1 MTPARSPLPPKVAS
15 PPVPPGR
22 EVDRRGVARRLLEL
36 ARPYLRA
43 AVAGLLCMLMVA
55 ATELALPMIFGKG
68 IVNEVLSPN
77 SSMSRITRLVFLIV
91 GLMAVRGLFRYGR
104 SYLLGYTAQRLATDL
119 RSRVHQKLQQLS
131 LDFHQ
136 RHRTGELVSRVTFDT
151 TQVQLGVGHGV
162 ADLIAQ
168 AVTLTGVV
176 ALLIYL
182 NARMAAVSLFVLAV
196 AGWAINRFGRR
207 IRRAS
212 RKVQERMADIAAA
225 LQEML
230 GAIRV
235 VKAFTLQ
242 QKVQGR
248 FDQENEAGFAAQMK
262 SVQLE
267 ATVTPVV
274 ELVTTIG
281 VAAIIWVGGWEILH
295 GHMAAGDFMSFV
307 GYLALVLGPVGNIS
321 RTWAQLQ
328 QAAAAGQRIFELL
341 DEPERVAEPPRPR
354 RLSRCEG
361 RVTFE
366 DVWFAYEPGQWVLRG
381 IDLEVEPG
389 QRVALVG
396 PSGAGKSTL
405 INLIPRFYDAD
416 RGTVRIDGID
426 VRELSVVD
434 LRRAIGLVPQE
445 TVLFGVS
452 LRENLAY
459 GRPGATDEEIEAA
472 ARAAN
477 AHDFIME
484 LPDGYDTRVGE
495 RGATLSGGQRQRIAI
510 ARALL
515 RDPRVLLLDEATS
528 SLDAPS
534 ERLVQEA
541 LERLMRGRTSFI
553 VAHRLS
559 TIVSA
564 DRILVIDQGRI
575 VEDGTHASLMA
586 QHGLYRRL
594 FEAQSREG
602 VKLSGR

>member
-1 MTPARSPLPPKVAS
+1 MAL
-15 PPVPPGR
+15 
-22 EVDRRGVARRLLEL
+22 RLLQY
-36 ARPYLRA
+36 ARPHLRA
-43 AVAGLLCMLMVA
+43 ALGGLLCMLVVSG
-55 ATELALPMIFGKG
+55 TELVLPLIFGQG
-68 IVNEVLSPN
+68 IVREVLSVH
-77 SSMSRITRLVFLIV
+77 SSMTRITQLVLLIV
-91 GLMAVRGLFRYGR
+91 GLMLVRGLFRYGR
-104 SYLLGYTAQRLATDL
+104 GYLLGYTAQRLVADL
-119 RSRVHQKLQQLS
+119 RRAVHQKLQELS

-136 RHRTGELVSRVTFDT
+136 RHRTGELVSRITFDAA
-151 TQVQLGVGHGV
+151 QIQAGVGRAIGDLAGQLLTLAGV
-162 ADLIAQ
+162 LFF
-168 AVTLTGVV
+168 
-176 ALLIYL
+176 LIYL
-182 NARMAAVSLFVLAV
+182 NARMALVSLIILAL
-196 AGWAINRFGRR
+196 AGWAIDLYGRR

-212 RKVQERMADIAAA
+212 RRVQERMAGIAAA

-242 QKVQGR
+242 RSLQGR
-248 FDQENEAGFAAQMK
+248 FDQENEAGFEAQMK

-274 ELVTTIG
+274 ELVTAVG
-281 VAAIIWVGGWEILH
+281 VAAILWVGGWEILH
-295 GHMAAGDFMSFV
+295 GRMDAGGFMSFV
-307 GYLALVLGPVGNIS
+307 GYLALVLGPVGGIS
-321 RTWAQLQ
+321 HTSAQLQ
-328 QAAAAGQRIFELL
+328 QAAAAAQRVFELL
-341 DEPERVAEPPRPR
+341 DEPDRVAEPPVPR
-354 RLSRCEG
+354 RLPRCKG
-361 RVTFE
+361 RVSFE

-381 IDLEVEPG
+381 IDLKVEPG

-405 INLIPRFYDAD
+405 VNLIPRFYDVA
-416 RGTVRIDGID
+416 RGTVRVDGID
-426 VRELSVVD
+426 VRELSIED

-452 LRENLAY
+452 VLENLAY
-459 GRPGATDEEIEAA
+459 GRSGATREEIEAA

-484 LPDGYDTRVGE
+484 LPQGYETRVGE

-515 RDPRVLLLDEATS
+515 RDPRLLILDEATS

-541 LERLMRGRTSFI
+541 LERLMRDRTSFV

-559 TIVSA
+559 TVVAA
-564 DRILVIDQGRI
+564 DRILVVDGGRV
-575 VEDGTHASLMA
+575 VEEGTHAELMNRR
-586 QHGLYRRL
+586 GLYRSL

-602 VKLSGR
+602 VQTLGR

>member
-1 MTPARSPLPPKVAS
+1 MSPAAS
-15 PPVPPGR
+15 APVPEVATRPSDAGR
-22 EVDRRGVARRLLEL
+22 RSVALRLLQY
-36 ARPYLRA
+36 ARPHLRA
-43 AVAGLLCMLMVA
+43 ALGGLLCMLVVSG
-55 ATELALPMIFGKG
+55 TELVLPLIFGQG
-68 IVNEVLSPN
+68 IVREVLSVH
-77 SSMSRITRLVFLIV
+77 SSMTRITQLVLLIV
-91 GLMAVRGLFRYGR
+91 GLMLVRGLFRYGR
-104 SYLLGYTAQRLATDL
+104 GYLLGYTAQRLVADL
-119 RSRVHQKLQQLS
+119 RRAVHQKLQELS

-136 RHRTGELVSRVTFDT
+136 RHRTGELVSRITFDAA
-151 TQVQLGVGHGV
+151 QIQAGVGRAIGDLAGQLLTLAGV
-162 ADLIAQ
+162 LFF
-168 AVTLTGVV
+168 
-176 ALLIYL
+176 LIYL
-182 NARMAAVSLFVLAV
+182 NARMALVSLIILAL
-196 AGWAINRFGRR
+196 AGWAIDLYGRR

-212 RKVQERMADIAAA
+212 RRVQERMAGIAAA

-242 QKVQGR
+242 RSLQGR
-248 FDQENEAGFAAQMK
+248 FDQENEAGFEAQMK

-274 ELVTTIG
+274 ELVTAVG
-281 VAAIIWVGGWEILH
+281 VAAILWVGGWEILH
-295 GHMAAGDFMSFV
+295 GRMDAGGFMSFV
-307 GYLALVLGPVGNIS
+307 GYLALVLGPVGGIS
-321 RTWAQLQ
+321 HTSAQLQ
-328 QAAAAGQRIFELL
+328 QAAAAAQRVFELL
-341 DEPERVAEPPRPR
+341 DEPDRVAEPPVPR
-354 RLSRCEG
+354 RLPRCKG
-361 RVTFE
+361 RVSFE

-381 IDLEVEPG
+381 IDLKVEPG

-405 INLIPRFYDAD
+405 VNLIPRFYDVA
-416 RGTVRIDGID
+416 RGTVRVDGID
-426 VRELSVVD
+426 VRELSIED

-452 LRENLAY
+452 VLENLAY
-459 GRPGATDEEIEAA
+459 GRSGATREEIEAA

-484 LPDGYDTRVGE
+484 LPQGYETRVGE

-515 RDPRVLLLDEATS
+515 RDPRLLILDEATS

-541 LERLMRGRTSFI
+541 LERLMRDRTSFV

-559 TIVSA
+559 TVVAA
-564 DRILVIDQGRI
+564 DRILVVDGGRV
-575 VEDGTHASLMA
+575 VEEGTHAELMNRR
-586 QHGLYRRL
+586 GLYRSL

-602 VKLSGR
+602 VQTLGR